1 MMMLIKR
8 FLQADPRMIRNFGLL
23 RRTLGTKF
31 LKNAGKTSS
40 SPCLDNEQLLT
51 KATQFSINVQICSFK
66 YNPFPE
72 PISSDF
78 LFSIQEKFQRN
89 HNTSKVLQV

>member
-8 FLQADPRMIRNFGLL
+8 FLQADPRMIR
-23 RRTLGTKF
+23 
-31 LKNAGKTSS
+31 
-40 SPCLDNEQLLT
+40 NEQLLT

-72 PISSDF
+72 PISTDF
-78 LFSIQEKFQRN
+78 WFSIQEKFQRN